1 MNIIILR
8 LRYSLKLSQNDM
20 ALMLGISRSTLVRIE
35 RGEISPKANIIKKL
49 SILSGKE
56 ISYFYHYEDKHI
68 KKIQNII
75 TENNIDNELLSLLIN
90 KIEEGI
96 ISDIYDKKTL

>member
-20 ALMLGISRSTLVRIE
+20 ALVLGISRSTLVRIE

-56 ISYFYHYEDKHI
+56 ISYFYHSEDKHI

>member
-20 ALMLGISRSTLVRIE
+20 AFALGISRSTLVRIE
-35 RGEISPKANIIKKL
+35 RGEILPKADIIKKL

-56 ISYFYHYEDKHI
+56 ISYFYHSEDKHI

-75 TENNIDNELLSLLIN
+75 TEHNVSNDILSLLI
-90 KIEEGI
+90 KQIEEEDI
-96 ISDIYDKKTL
+96 ISGKL

>member
-1 MNIIILR
+1 
-8 LRYSLKLSQNDM
+8 M

-56 ISYFYHYEDKHI
+56 ISYFYHSEDKHI